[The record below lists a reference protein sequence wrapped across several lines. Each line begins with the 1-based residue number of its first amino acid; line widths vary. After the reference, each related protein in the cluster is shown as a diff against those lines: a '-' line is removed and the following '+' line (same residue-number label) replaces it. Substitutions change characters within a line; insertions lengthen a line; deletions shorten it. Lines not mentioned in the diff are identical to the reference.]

1 MDDTRLGKINDRI
14 NEESYFYY
22 ISVARGKGIGMIIA
36 HSEKLYPR
44 LQGSVYKYKQL
55 ARMSGDIMYKLRILA

>member
-1 MDDTRLGKINDRI
+1 MDYMDDTRLGEINDRI

-22 ISVARGKGIGMIIA
+22 ISVARGKGICMIIT

-44 LQGSVYKYKQL
+44 SVYKYK
-55 ARMSGDIMYKLRILA
+55 KLEPSAHVR